1 MSDTMKSNLDGLK
14 AKLDFD
20 KGYVPCSLHLDQEN
34 DDDDDDKHML
44 TLMLALLLLLLL
56 KQQTC

>member
-1 MSDTMKSNLDGLK
+1 MKSNLDGLK